1 MDTDTPAPLPSP
13 VVPAKDDDPA
23 APATKEEE
31 TAEGDEWFYFDTKF
45 DLSLQESRLFS
56 PKTIDP
62 SGTHSWRLMLFPRGN
77 GNDARGH
84 WISCY
89 LEVCDIA
96 LDWSRAVEFNMT
108 LSLEQLPPA
117 KGAGDV
123 TGPDAPAVLK
133 KGPQTHRY
141 DEHSSDWGFPQA
153 FELRAVQGLFSR
165 RGPAPRREGDEGG
178 EPSGAEGSTIF
189 VRVALRDLPDRPPFT
204 PYDSKR
210 ETGMVGLRNQGA
222 TCYMNSLL
230 QTLYHLRKLRVAVY
244 RMPTVAED
252 HGSIG
257 LAMQRV
263 FYQLQTHEKE
273 VPTRQLTKAFGWEA
287 HDSFQQQDVQE
298 LNRVLCDKL
307 EEKMKGTC
315 VEGTIKQLFEGGIR
329 SYITCVN
336 VDYESSRDESYYD
349 VQLDVKGLA
358 NLEQSLEKYIEVEM
372 LDGDNQYEAEG
383 HGKQDARKGVTFAR
397 LPPVLN
403 IQLKRFEYDPQT
415 GNMVKINDRFEFPQ
429 QLNLDRFLAAPA
441 AGAVPA
447 PAPSPPNDYVLHSV
461 LVHSGDVHGGHYYV
475 YIRPSGESSGGQWS
489 KFDDEMVTNV
499 TEDEAREHAAPL
511 PPLRPARALP
521 LDPPVVAPPRG
532 CETE

>member
-1 MDTDTPAPLPSP
+1 M
-13 VVPAKDDDPA
+13 
-23 APATKEEE
+23 
-31 TAEGDEWFYFDTKF
+31 
-45 DLSLQESRLFS
+45 
-56 PKTIDP
+56 
-62 SGTHSWRLMLFPRGN
+62 
-77 GNDARGH
+77 
-84 WISCY
+84 
-89 LEVCDIA
+89 CDIA

-108 LSLEQLPPA
+108 LSLQQLPPA
-117 KGAGDV
+117 KGSGDV
-123 TGPDAPAVLK
+123 TGPDAPAAIK

-165 RGPAPRREGDEGG
+165 RGPAPRRDFDEGR
-178 EPSGAEGSTIF
+178 AERHRGLDHI
-189 VRVALRDLPDRPPFT
+189 RARRAARPPDRPPFT

-222 TCYMNSLL
+222 ACYMNSLL

-244 RMPTVAED
+244 RMPTAAED

-336 VDYESSRDESYYD
+336 VDYESSRGE
-349 VQLDVKGLA
+349 LL
-358 NLEQSLEKYIEVEM
+358 
-372 LDGDNQYEAEG
+372 
-383 HGKQDARKGVTFAR
+383 RC
-397 LPPVLN
+397 
-403 IQLKRFEYDPQT
+403 
-415 GNMVKINDRFEFPQ
+415 
-429 QLNLDRFLAAPA
+429 AA
-441 AGAVPA
+441 
-447 PAPSPPNDYVLHSV
+447 
-461 LVHSGDVHGGHYYV
+461 
-475 YIRPSGESSGGQWS
+475 
-489 KFDDEMVTNV
+489 
-499 TEDEAREHAAPL
+499 
-511 PPLRPARALP
+511 
-521 LDPPVVAPPRG
+521 
-532 CETE
+532 